1 MHNQGVSAKQT
12 EDLWDTVST
21 LAACRPVL
29 YEGMKVWMEEDKS
42 PLCHCLSLTHHN
54 YTAWA
59 SR

>member
-1 MHNQGVSAKQT
+1 MNAKGVSVEQVDA
-12 EDLWDTVST
+12 LWGTVST
-21 LAACRPVL
+21 LAACGPVV

-42 PLCHCLSLTHHN
+42 PLCHCLSLGHHN